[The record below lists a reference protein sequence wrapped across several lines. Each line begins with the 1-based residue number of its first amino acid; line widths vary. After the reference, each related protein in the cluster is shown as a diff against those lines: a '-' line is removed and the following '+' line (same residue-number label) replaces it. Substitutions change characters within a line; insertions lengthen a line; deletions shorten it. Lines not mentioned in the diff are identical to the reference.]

1 MAERILLIGW
11 GAIAHSV
18 TRLLRACG
26 DGETGLIGV
35 LVRDARVQAQKDPDF
50 AHLFVDRLEDGMAR
64 GPSLVV
70 ECAGHGAVDA
80 YAQTVLC
87 AGTPL
92 LLVSVGAL
100 AHDTRLNQL
109 VSAARSGGTQ
119 LLLASGA
126 VGGLDW
132 LCAAQSA
139 GLESVLYRGR
149 KPPLAWVGTEAE
161 ACCELAALSAA
172 RLIFS
177 GSAREAA
184 QRFPK
189 NANVAA
195 TVALSSMGLDATR
208 VELYADPAVREN
220 KHEIEAQS
228 AAGSFCMTLKGLS
241 EPGNPRTSMITAH
254 SVVHAILR
262 RSAAMTP

>member
-1 MAERILLIGW
+1 MAEKILLIGW

-18 TRLLRACG
+18 TRLLKAHG
-26 DGETGLIGV
+26 DVGTDLIGV
-35 LVRDARVQAQKDPDF
+35 LVHDAKVQAQKDPDF

-64 GPSLVV
+64 APSLVV
-70 ECAGHGAVDA
+70 ECAGHGAVDS
-80 YAQTVLC
+80 YAQTVLR

-92 LLVSVGAL
+92 LLVSIGAL
-100 AHDTRLNQL
+100 ADDERLNQL
-109 VSAARSGGTQ
+109 VSAARSGSTQ

-132 LCAAQSA
+132 LCAARTA
-139 GLESVLYRGR
+139 GLQSVLYRGR
-149 KPPLAWVGTEAE
+149 KPPLAWAGTQAE
-161 ACCELAALSAA
+161 ARCDLAALTAPT
-172 RLIFS
+172 LIFS

-195 TVALSSMGLDATR
+195 TVAFSSLGLNATR

-220 KHEIEAQS
+220 QHEIEAES
-228 AAGSFCMTLKGLS
+228 AAGSLRLTLSGLPES
-241 EPGNPRTSMITAH
+241 DNPRTSMITAH

-262 RSAAMTP
+262 RSAAVAL